1 MSDLFGDEAFD
12 WKKEWQD
19 MPEFIQENLRSI
31 HQVTINFLT
40 VEDMNEFSELIGRRI
55 TFTTKSV
62 LYPVQEKSEK
72 RVYVDEA

>member
-19 MPEFIQENLRSI
+19 MPEFIQDNLKAI

-55 TFTTKSV
+55 TFSTKGIV
-62 LYPVQEKSEK
+62 FPVVEKTETL
-72 RVYVDEA
+72 VYVDEA